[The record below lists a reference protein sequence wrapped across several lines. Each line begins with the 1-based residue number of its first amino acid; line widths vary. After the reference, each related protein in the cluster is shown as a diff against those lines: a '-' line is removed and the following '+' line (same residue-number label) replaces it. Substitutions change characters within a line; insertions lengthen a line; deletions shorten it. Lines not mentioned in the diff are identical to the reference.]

1 MPWIQ
6 SPAFFEGEKKVERS
20 TMFFAVD
27 VSFFDCEN
35 LYLMLG

>member
-6 SPAFFEGEKKVERS
+6 SPAVFEGEKKVERS
-20 TMFFAVD
+20 TVFFAVD
-27 VSFFDCEN
+27 VCFFAFEN